1 MNGGTNVQEQL
12 ELLKELQELD
22 KTLHESRGKRQTLE
36 EEQAAL
42 VADLGRVQEMVDSLD
57 ASIEEQRDQR
67 GDLQQALNLEQDNIG
82 KAEGRLPAIKTQ
94 KEYVAVLKEIDT
106 AKKLTKD
113 LEERTQA
120 TDQEI
125 ASLEADREEKAGEL
139 AALSEKIEGR
149 RQEIR
154 SALGEIDETLGSGDS
169 RREKLLSGL
178 PSALRKR
185 YQLLLD
191 RRQGLAV
198 VEARNGTCLG
208 CNMQLPPQLFN
219 SLFTAAEVKSCPHC
233 NRLLYLG
240 EAD

>member
-1 MNGGTNVQEQL
+1 MVGSGASVGSGAVLGTVHGDGAEAVR
-12 ELLKELQELD
+12 E
-22 KTLHESRGKRQTLE
+22 RV
-36 EEQAAL
+36 
-42 VADLGRVQEMVDSLD
+42 VADLGVAPSSFAATDLVVTNGYRVWQR
-57 ASIEEQRDQR
+57 SIP
-67 GDLQQALNLEQDNIG
+67 IG
-82 KAEGRLPAIKTQ
+82 GNHFT
-94 KEYVAVLKEIDT
+94 
-106 AKKLTKD
+106 KKLTKD

-240 EAD
+240 EVDENNMGK